1 VRRSLLRSPRKSQGR
16 FRCAPSVF
24 IGAGVAA
31 VLAVLPWALPG
42 TFYVAVATHVL
53 VAAVLALSLN
63 VLIGYCGMSSLGH
76 AVYLGVPAY
85 TYAWLVGQGGLP
97 VLPAAVLAVAAGTV
111 LAAGFGVLAL
121 RASGLGFLMI
131 TLALGQVMWGLSYRW
146 VWLTGGDNGLRAPRP
161 TLPGVDLTGPTA
173 FYYLVAIVFLVA
185 LAAFWQLSNSPF
197 AACLRGARDQPRRM
211 RALGHNVWLLRWA
224 AFVLAGFWGSV
235 AGLLYIWDYGFI
247 SPQTMSLQQS
257 AEVLLMVVLGGAG
270 TLAGPVAGAV
280 VITVVKT
287 VISSYVDRWSSLL
300 GLVFILT
307 VMFMPR
313 GLVPGCSRLFS
324 TRPRPEPVKA

>member
-1 VRRSLLRSPRKSQGR
+1 MTRALG
-16 FRCAPSVF
+16 
-24 IGAGVAA
+24 IGAATVAA
-31 VLAVLPWALPG
+31 LAVLPWLLPG
-42 TFYVAVATHVL
+42 SFYVGIATHVL

-63 VLIGYCGMSSLGH
+63 ILIGYCGMSSLGH
-76 AVYLGVPAY
+76 AIYLGVPAY
-85 TYAWLVGQGGLP
+85 VYAWLLGNTGLG
-97 VLPAAVLAVAAGTV
+97 VATSAVLAVGSGTL
-111 LAAGFGVLAL
+111 LAAVFGVLAL
-121 RASGLGFLMI
+121 RAAGLGFMMI
-131 TLALGQVMWGLSYRW
+131 TLALGQVVWGVSYRW

-161 TLPGVDLTGPTA
+161 VLPGIDLAQPTP
-173 FYYLVAIVFLVA
+173 FFYLVAAVFLA
-185 LAAFWQLSNSPF
+185 TLACLWQLSRSPF

-211 RALGHNVWLLRWA
+211 RMLGHPVWHMQWA

-270 TLAGPVAGAV
+270 TLAGPVAGAA

-287 VISSYVDRWSSLL
+287 VVSSYVDRWSSLL
-300 GLVFILT
+300 GLIFIVA

-324 TRPRPEPVKA
+324 MRPPRPAPVKV

>member
-1 VRRSLLRSPRKSQGR
+1 MTRTLG
-16 FRCAPSVF
+16 
-24 IGAGVAA
+24 IGAATAGA
-31 VLAVLPWALPG
+31 LAVLPWLLPG
-42 TFYVAVATHVL
+42 SFYIAIATHVL

-63 VLIGYCGMSSLGH
+63 ILIGYCGMSSLGH

-85 TYAWLVGQGGLP
+85 VYAWLLGNTGVGVALS
-97 VLPAAVLAVAAGTV
+97 AVLAVGSGTL
-111 LAAGFGVLAL
+111 LAAVFGVLAL
-121 RASGLGFLMI
+121 RAAGLGFMMI
-131 TLALGQVMWGLSYRW
+131 TLALGQVVWGVSYRF

-161 TLPGVDLTGPTA
+161 TLLPGLLPGIDLTQPTP
-173 FYYLVAIVFLVA
+173 FYYLVAAVFLVA
-185 LAAFWQLSNSPF
+185 LVCLWQLSRSPF

-211 RALGHNVWLLRWA
+211 RMLGHPVWHMQWA
-224 AFVLAGFWGSV
+224 AFVMAGFWGSV

-270 TLAGPVAGAV
+270 TLAGPVAGAA

-287 VISSYVDRWSSLL
+287 VVSSYVDRWSSLL
-300 GLVFILT
+300 GLIFIVT

-313 GLVPGCSRLFS
+313 GLVPGCRRLFAA
-324 TRPRPEPVKA
+324 RPPRPAPVKA